1 MLHLFYNLLA
11 MINAEFS
18 SLLERSYA
26 GNTVQG
32 LLSALLVFLIA
43 LAALYAARRVLLSR
57 LKLLAAR
64 TATDIDDF
72 FIHLLEKI
80 GSFELALLSLY
91 LATRSLALS
100 AGVDKALHLVF
111 VIALSFRAVTLLQA
125 AIAFGLRKAMGSSER
140 EADSSSAMQVLH
152 LVLNVAV
159 WAGAIIFIL
168 DNLGINISAM
178 VAGLGIGGVAVALAA
193 QQILGDL
200 FSSFVIFM
208 DKPFAI
214 GDFIVLGDI
223 RGTVER
229 VGIKTTRVR
238 SLSGEL
244 LVVPNKDLTSSVL
257 RNYKQMQRRRI
268 VMSFGVTEPNAGTDT
283 SRIQTR
289 AVRTGDRFVVDGRKV
304 WNTNAQHATHIMLL
318 ARTAPRDP
326 AKPFAGLTLF
336 FAEFD
341 RARIT
346 VREIEKLGRAAVDS
360 NEIFIDGLEVPAEN
374 VVGEVDRGFH
384 HLLDSLN
391 PERIFTGIEAV
402 GIGRAALELAVRYA
416 KERVVFDRPIGQNQ
430 AIAHPLALAWAK
442 LEAAEAM
449 CLKAAWLFDT
459 GRPCGRE
466 ANAAKLMA
474 AEAGF
479 SACDVALQTFG
490 GYGYAKEFHV
500 ERLWR
505 EIRLYK
511 IAPVSQQMVLNYL
524 AEHVL
529 GLPRSY

>member
-1 MLHLFYNLLA
+1 MDFALTEQQELIRKEVTALARSFSLDYWLEKDRKAEYPLDWVKRFADAGWLGMIVPEAYGGSGLGVTEGALMLHEICA
-11 MINAEFS
+11 
-18 SLLERSYA
+18 
-26 GNTVQG
+26 
-32 LLSALLVFLIA
+32 
-43 LAALYAARRVLLSR
+43 
-57 LKLLAAR
+57 
-64 TATDIDDF
+64 
-72 FIHLLEKI
+72 
-80 GSFELALLSLY
+80 
-91 LATRSLALS
+91 
-100 AGVDKALHLVF
+100 
-111 VIALSFRAVTLLQA
+111 
-125 AIAFGLRKAMGSSER
+125 
-140 EADSSSAMQVLH
+140 
-152 LVLNVAV
+152 
-159 WAGAIIFIL
+159 AGAGTSGASPIHFY
-168 DNLGINISAM
+168 
-178 VAGLGIGGVAVALAA
+178 
-193 QQILGDL
+193 L
-200 FSSFVIFM
+200 FTPM
-208 DKPFAI
+208 P
-214 GDFIVLGDI
+214 L
-223 RGTVER
+223 
-229 VGIKTTRVR
+229 IKHGAEPLKRAYLPR
-238 SLSGEL
+238 IASGE
-244 LVVPNKDLTSSVL
+244 
-257 RNYKQMQRRRI
+257 I

-283 SRIQTR
+283 SRVQTR
-289 AVRTGDRFVVDGRKV
+289 AVRQGDRFVVDGRKV

-336 FAEFD
+336 FTEFD

-449 CLKAAWLFDT
+449 CLKAAWLFDH
-459 GRPCGRE
+459 GRPCGAE
-466 ANAAKLMA
+466 ANTAKLLA

-479 SACDVALQTFG
+479 EACDAALQTHG

>member
-1 MLHLFYNLLA
+1 MDFALTEQQELIRKEVAALARSFSLDYWLEKDRKAEYPLDWVKRFAEAGWLGMIVPEAYGGSGLGVTEGALMLHEICA
-11 MINAEFS
+11 
-18 SLLERSYA
+18 
-26 GNTVQG
+26 
-32 LLSALLVFLIA
+32 
-43 LAALYAARRVLLSR
+43 
-57 LKLLAAR
+57 
-64 TATDIDDF
+64 
-72 FIHLLEKI
+72 
-80 GSFELALLSLY
+80 
-91 LATRSLALS
+91 
-100 AGVDKALHLVF
+100 
-111 VIALSFRAVTLLQA
+111 
-125 AIAFGLRKAMGSSER
+125 
-140 EADSSSAMQVLH
+140 
-152 LVLNVAV
+152 
-159 WAGAIIFIL
+159 AGAGTSGASPIHFY
-168 DNLGINISAM
+168 
-178 VAGLGIGGVAVALAA
+178 
-193 QQILGDL
+193 L
-200 FSSFVIFM
+200 FTPM
-208 DKPFAI
+208 P
-214 GDFIVLGDI
+214 L
-223 RGTVER
+223 
-229 VGIKTTRVR
+229 IKHGAEPLKRAYLPR
-238 SLSGEL
+238 IASGE
-244 LVVPNKDLTSSVL
+244 
-257 RNYKQMQRRRI
+257 I

-283 SRIQTR
+283 SRVQTR
-289 AVRTGDRFVVDGRKV
+289 AVRQGDRFVVDGRKV

-336 FAEFD
+336 FTEFD

-374 VVGEVDRGFH
+374 VVGEVGRGFH

-402 GIGRAALELAVRYA
+402 GIGRAALERAVRYA

-449 CLKAAWLFDT
+449 CLKAAWLFDH
-459 GRPCGRE
+459 GRPCGAE
-466 ANAAKLMA
+466 ANTAKLLA

-479 SACDVALQTFG
+479 EACDAALQTHG